1 MKICSTSSSSL
12 PLPHP
17 LKSWGLRQT
26 RGGSLQ
32 DAVNTLKQAFE
43 SVGNAIVEAIGP
55 KTTELFKSLA
65 KWIQDNIGFV
75 KDLALAF
82 GAAAAAMIGL
92 KIAFVAASFAM
103 TMTPLGKIL
112 LLVSLLA
119 GAVVTLRENWEKVG
133 PYVTGVMDDWK
144 SRFWGM
150 VDAIKNGGPLLL
162 EAFKQ
167 GFSDAF
173 DWLAQKLEWLW
184 NKVPGHELLSGLWDK
199 TKTGLSWLNKEF
211 GVGSAQG
218 STGGSATSM
227 SGETGGDSASRSFR
241 NNNPGN
247 IKYGEFAKS
256 HGATGQDSGGFAQF
270 PDEETGKKAQR
281 DLWETDKIF

>member
-1 MKICSTSSSSL
+1 M
-12 PLPHP
+12 
-17 LKSWGLRQT
+17 
-26 RGGSLQ
+26 
-32 DAVNTLKQAFE
+32 
-43 SVGNAIVEAIGP
+43 
-55 KTTELFKSLA
+55 
-65 KWIQDNIGFV
+65 

-92 KIAFVAASFAM
+92 KIAFVAASYAM
-103 TMTPLGKIL
+103 TMTPFGKTI
-112 LLVSLLA
+112 LVSVATRPALSF
-119 GAVVTLRENWEKVG
+119 TLQQNWEKVG
-133 PYVTGVMDDWK
+133 PYVTGVMDGWK

-211 GVGSAQG
+211 GVGSAQER
-218 STGGSATSM
+218 AL
-227 SGETGGDSASRSFR
+227 AAARQ
-241 NNNPGN
+241 
-247 IKYGEFAKS
+247 A
-256 HGATGQDSGGFAQF
+256 
-270 PDEETGKKAQR
+270 
-281 DLWETDKIF
+281 